1 MILFALVS
9 VAAAQ
14 SFTRQYS
21 APLIGK
27 HYNEASADYYVAC
40 VWKVGSAV
48 LPCFSYQFKLTN
60 ENE

>member
-1 MILFALVS
+1 MIFFALVS

-14 SFTRQYS
+14 AFTRQYS

-27 HYNEASADYYVAC
+27 HYNEDSADYYVAC

-48 LPCFSYQFKLTN
+48 PPCCSYQF
-60 ENE
+60 